1 MTELLGEELWS
12 TALSQPKD
20 GDGDGGG
27 DGGGGG
33 CGGGGGGG
41 GGDHNDDDDDL
52 PSGEVNIHHFSPTL
66 RGITVLLYTTQVYF
80 LQMMKKIRAKQSGK
94 PLYFAWR

>member
-20 GDGDGGG
+20 N
-27 DGGGGG
+27 
-33 CGGGGGGG
+33 
-41 GGDHNDDDDDL
+41 NDDEDDL

-66 RGITVLLYTTQVYF
+66 RGIIVLVYTTQVYF
-80 LQMMKKIRAKQSGK
+80 LQMIRNGAKQSGK

>member
-20 GDGDGGG
+20 N
-27 DGGGGG
+27 
-33 CGGGGGGG
+33 
-41 GGDHNDDDDDL
+41 NDDEDDL

-66 RGITVLLYTTQVYF
+66 RGIIVLVYTTQVYF
-80 LQMMKKIRAKQSGK
+80 LQINDKKWREAKRKATLFCLEINSSC
-94 PLYFAWR
+94 